1 MTGRPGFCGAEG
13 GMSCLV
19 KKEEISKEGRS
30 SSREERRDRFMAL
43 NIKNPETER
52 LARELARRRKQG
64 ITEVLTDV
72 LRKEVERERKKP
84 SRQDFGVFKRGI
96 DEIVAHFNSLPVL
109 DDRTDDE
116 ILGYNEQGLFD

>member
-1 MTGRPGFCGAEG
+1 
-13 GMSCLV
+13 V
-19 KKEEISKEGRS
+19 KKEEIIKEGRS
-30 SSREERRDRFMAL
+30 GGHKIGSAVAL

-72 LRKEVERERKKP
+72 LRNAVERERKKP
-84 SRQDFGVFKRGI
+84 SRQDYEAFKRGI
-96 DEIVAHFNSLPVL
+96 DEIVERVGRLPVL

>member
-1 MTGRPGFCGAEG
+1 
-13 GMSCLV
+13 
-19 KKEEISKEGRS
+19 
-30 SSREERRDRFMAL
+30 MAL

-64 ITEVLTDV
+64 ITEVLTDL
-72 LRKEVERERKKP
+72 LRKEVERERRKP
-84 SRQDFGVFKRGI
+84 SRQDFDAFKRGI